1 MTTISAKRILV
12 SQHAQIPNLS
22 VSTLLLRYP
31 RWIHAEARAHRVI
44 KITEDMEIEIPTPSV
59 MEDENLSR
67 NSASSRA
74 IPVSKMI
81 QDVIDDPAIPLFWG
95 KNQPGMQAIEE
106 TSELINVSKVLGVS
120 HPFTFTNEAAWLM
133 ARDLA
138 VEFAKAFSNSSYH
151 KQIVNR
157 LLEPFSHI
165 TVVATATNWTNFDF
179 LRNHKDAE
187 PHADLLAKEIKKAL
201 VGPADQILAPGNWHL
216 PFVEQTDWDVIGSRV
231 LLESGADDLD
241 EILNYAKKL
250 SVARCASTSYKTVDG
265 FDMTLD
271 RAIAL
276 HDKLVSS
283 EPLHASPAEHVCY
296 ADNWLRDRYHNG
308 FNDIGGWENDHL
320 HGNFEGFCQYRKTLP
335 GEYH

>member
-106 TSELINVSKVLGVS
+106 TSALIDVSKVLGVS
-120 HPFTFTNEAAWLM
+120 HPFTLTNEAAWLM

-201 VGPADQILAPGNWHL
+201 SGPADQILTPGNWHL
-216 PFVEQTDWDVIGSRV
+216 PFVTE
-231 LLESGADDLD
+231 D
-241 EILNYAKKL
+241 ELRDFYNGPSQSFPINSARKL

-271 RAIAL
+271 RAIVL

-296 ADNWLRDRYHNG
+296 ADHYEEAHEGPYGEWRINRWYQPY
-308 FNDIGGWENDHL
+308 L